1 MSHSQQTSQF
11 HGYLFDNNQQL
22 YKYQLPQSLF
32 SQSRI
37 PGSDTITF
45 TSHNDFPQTNHFT
58 LIYSDAKK
66 LFEYLAARLVREE
79 ASPGY
84 RNILRTIFHHK
95 NENCIFYLM
104 HCFHP
109 NNLKNK
115 IMAGK
120 LTFILQP
127 ESNYIFS
134 HVKIMQ
140 NFPA

>member
-58 LIYSDAKK
+58 LIYSNAKK
-66 LFEYLAARLVREE
+66 LFEYLAARLVRMEGRRGKAE
-79 ASPGY
+79 VRRLSQHPSD
-84 RNILRTIFHHK
+84 NISSS
-95 NENCIFYLM
+95 
-104 HCFHP
+104 
-109 NNLKNK
+109 
-115 IMAGK
+115 GK
-120 LTFILQP
+120 LHLLFDALLP
-127 ESNYIFS
+127 P
-134 HVKIMQ
+134 K
-140 NFPA
+140 

>member
-66 LFEYLAARLVREE
+66 LFEYLAARLVKEE
-79 ASPGY
+79 AEPYPAQDIATSFGQY
-84 RNILRTIFHHK
+84 FIIK
-95 NENCIFYLM
+95 M
-104 HCFHP
+104 
-109 NNLKNK
+109 K
-115 IMAGK
+115 IAS
-120 LTFILQP
+120 FI
-127 ESNYIFS
+127 
-134 HVKIMQ
+134 
-140 NFPA
+140 